1 MNVSKGPVEL
11 ILEEFLSLTKDKYK
25 RRSQGIVWQPL
36 DPKWCNHKWQTMFK
50 ESGLFLDLP
59 A

>member
-25 RRSQGIVWQPL
+25 RRSQGIV
-36 DPKWCNHKWQTMFK
+36 
-50 ESGLFLDLP
+50 
-59 A
+59 